1 MPQIGP
7 MEIMV
12 VAIIALV
19 VFGPEKLP
27 EIARTL
33 GRYASELRRVAGEVR
48 SEFEFGLDDVEDE
61 KPAPKPR
68 KPLTTRS
75 DTTDTAS
82 EGDGAPSPEEDG
94 APGAEKAGS
103 PGPESTAETEP
114 AVEPAESTDTPLARG
129 IDPRPRRS
137 GNGSTPTDP
146 EA

>member
-27 EIARTL
+27 ELARTL

-48 SEFEFGLDDVEDE
+48 SEFEFGIDDEVEDE

-75 DTTDTAS
+75 DPPDTSSERDGPQRPEGSVEGHAIDETPVDTDA
-82 EGDGAPSPEEDG
+82 
-94 APGAEKAGS
+94 
-103 PGPESTAETEP
+103 
-114 AVEPAESTDTPLARG
+114 PLARG
-129 IDPRPRRS
+129 IDPKPRAS
-137 GNGSTPTDP
+137 GNGRTPADP

>member
-48 SEFEFGLDDVEDE
+48 SEFEFGLEDVEDE
-61 KPAPKPR
+61 RPAPKPR

-75 DTTDTAS
+75 DRSAAS
-82 EGDGAPSPEEDG
+82 STRSDAPARDEEGA
-94 APGAEKAGS
+94 
-103 PGPESTAETEP
+103 TAEGSTVEADP
-114 AVEPAESTDTPLARG
+114 VVEPVESTDTPLARG

-137 GNGSTPTDP
+137 GNGSTPTEPD
-146 EA
+146 A

>member
-27 EIARTL
+27 ELARTL

-48 SEFEFGLDDVEDE
+48 SEFEFGIDDEVEDE

-68 KPLTTRS
+68 KPSTTRS
-75 DTTDTAS
+75 DPSDTSSERDAPQRPEGSVEDHVAGETPVDTDA
-82 EGDGAPSPEEDG
+82 
-94 APGAEKAGS
+94 
-103 PGPESTAETEP
+103 
-114 AVEPAESTDTPLARG
+114 PLARG
-129 IDPRPRRS
+129 IEPKPGAS
-137 GNGSTPTDP
+137 GNGRTPADP

>member
-48 SEFEFGLDDVEDE
+48 SEFEFGLEEVEDE
-61 KPAPKPR
+61 RPAPKPR

-75 DTTDTAS
+75 DRSDAS
-82 EGDGAPSPEEDG
+82 SRRDDASAGDEEGATGEET
-94 APGAEKAGS
+94 
-103 PGPESTAETEP
+103 TAEAEP
-114 AVEPAESTDTPLARG
+114 VVEPVESTDTPLARG

-137 GNGSTPTDP
+137 GNGSTPTEPD
-146 EA
+146 A

>member
-1 MPQIGP
+1 

-33 GRYASELRRVAGEVR
+33 GRYASELRRVAGEVK

-61 KPAPKPR
+61 KPAPKFR
-68 KPLTTRS
+68 KALTTRS
-75 DTTDTAS
+75 DPTETTS
-82 EGDGAPSPEEDG
+82 EKDAAPAPEEDG
-94 APGAEKAGS
+94 APAADNS
-103 PGPESTAETEP
+103 AAAEP
-114 AVEPAESTDTPLARG
+114 AAEPAEATDTPLARG

-146 EA
+146 DV

>member
-1 MPQIGP
+1 

-33 GRYASELRRVAGEVR
+33 GRYASELRRVAGEVK

-61 KPAPKPR
+61 RPVPKPR

-75 DTTDTAS
+75 DPPDTTSDR
-82 EGDGAPSPEEDG
+82 DGAPAPEEDG
-94 APGAEKAGS
+94 APET
-103 PGPESTAETEP
+103 ESTAATEP
-114 AVEPAESTDTPLARG
+114 AAEPAETTDTPLARG

>member
-1 MPQIGP
+1 

-75 DTTDTAS
+75 DPTDATS
-82 EGDGAPSPEEDG
+82 EGDGASTPEEDG
-94 APGAEKAGS
+94 APGAESA
-103 PGPESTAETEP
+103 PGAEP
-114 AVEPAESTDTPLARG
+114 AADPAATTDTPLARG

>member
-1 MPQIGP
+1 

-27 EIARTL
+27 ELARTL

-48 SEFEFGLDDVEDE
+48 SEFEFGIDDEVEDE

-75 DTTDTAS
+75 DPPDASS
-82 EGDGAPSPEEDG
+82 EGDAPDETDSS
-94 APGAEKAGS
+94 AGD
-103 PGPESTAETEP
+103 PTAAETP
-114 AVEPAESTDTPLARG
+114 GDTDAPLARG
-129 IDPRPRRS
+129 IDAQPRAS
-137 GNGSTPTDP
+137 GNGRTPPDP

>member
-1 MPQIGP
+1 

-68 KPLTTRS
+68 KPLTPRS
-75 DTTDTAS
+75 DPTDTAS
-82 EGDGAPSPEEDG
+82 EKDRAPAPEPDG
-94 APGAEKAGS
+94 APGAD
-103 PGPESTAETEP
+103 STAETQP
-114 AVEPAESTDTPLARG
+114 GVEPAETTDTPLARG

-146 EA
+146 ES

>member
-48 SEFEFGLDDVEDE
+48 SEFEFGLDEVEDE

-75 DTTDTAS
+75 ARADAS
-82 EGDGAPSPEEDG
+82 SDKEEAPTGEKEGATGD
-94 APGAEKAGS
+94 
-103 PGPESTAETEP
+103 ESTDESPTEAEP
-114 AVEPAESTDTPLARG
+114 VVEPVESTDTPLGRG

-137 GNGSTPTDP
+137 GNGSTPTEPD
-146 EA
+146 A

>member
-48 SEFEFGLDDVEDE
+48 SEFEFGLDEVEDE

-75 DTTDTAS
+75 DRPDTTSGQDEAPAG
-82 EGDGAPSPEEDG
+82 EKDGATVG
-94 APGAEKAGS
+94 
-103 PGPESTAETEP
+103 ESTAEAEP
-114 AVEPAESTDTPLARG
+114 VVEPVESTDTPLARG

-146 EA
+146 DA

>member
-1 MPQIGP
+1 

-33 GRYASELRRVAGEVR
+33 GRYASELRRVAGEVK

-75 DTTDTAS
+75 DPPDTTS
-82 EGDGAPSPEEDG
+82 ERDGAPDPEKDG
-94 APGAEKAGS
+94 APEVG
-103 PGPESTAETEP
+103 STAGTD
-114 AVEPAESTDTPLARG
+114 PAETTDTPLARG

-146 EA
+146 ET

>member
-48 SEFEFGLDDVEDE
+48 SEFEFGLDEVEDE

-75 DTTDTAS
+75 GPSGAS
-82 EGDGAPSPEEDG
+82 AKDDAPADEKEGGSAEER
-94 APGAEKAGS
+94 
-103 PGPESTAETEP
+103 TAEAEP
-114 AVEPAESTDTPLARG
+114 VVEPANEPVESTDTPLARG

-146 EA
+146 DA